1 MTNTVRPEENMTI
14 GNHIQSVVIKFVNH
28 YNLIKFKVESF
39 LFFHINIFR
48 EQMHSYS
55 FRLLIKCVLTHTL
68 MLHVT
73 NNKKKLSKMKAF

>member
-39 LFFHINIFR
+39 IIFLYKNFL
-48 EQMHSYS
+48 EN
-55 FRLLIKCVLTHTL
+55 KCIFT
-68 MLHVT
+68 
-73 NNKKKLSKMKAF
+73 AFDY